1 MFDKTIRENRWVEED
16 VKLPRSTYKKIAKNI
31 NVKVKWWWST
41 ERIRKAVE
49 LKTLKMLSSEIE
61 KEVEGM
67 IKNA

>member
-1 MFDKTIRENRWVEED
+1 MFDKITTENRLVE
-16 VKLPRSTYKKIAKNI
+16 VKIPRSAYKKIAKNI

-41 ERIRKAVE
+41 DRIRKSVE
-49 LKTLKMLSSEIE
+49 LKIFKMLSSEIE

>member
-1 MFDKTIRENRWVEED
+1 MFDKIITENRLVDD
-16 VKLPRSTYKKIAKNI
+16 VKIPRSAYKKIAKNI

-41 ERIRKAVE
+41 DRIRKAVE
-49 LKTLKMLSSEIE
+49 LKTFKMLSSEIE